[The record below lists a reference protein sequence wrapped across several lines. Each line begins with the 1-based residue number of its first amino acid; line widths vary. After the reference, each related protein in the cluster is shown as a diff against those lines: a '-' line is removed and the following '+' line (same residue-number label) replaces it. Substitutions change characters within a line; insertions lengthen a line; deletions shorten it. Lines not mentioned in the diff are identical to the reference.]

1 MLKYKLKS
9 MNVNPISI
17 NYSENVNILLEIS
30 KNDYENK
37 LLKYINREQYNINSK
52 ILQKKFVDIST
63 KTKWTWKIF

>member
-63 KTKWTWKIF
+63 KTKRT

>member
-63 KTKWTWKIF
+63 KTK